1 MPSLRPLVSVVISM
15 SEDQDLEKPNFRSSY
30 YVSLGVR
37 AGEQSL
43 ISHLEGLIKAE
54 AVGEASKCS
63 HVGHS
68 LCHMDVLYMYFQGE

>member
-1 MPSLRPLVSVVISM
+1 MTSAHATVSM
-15 SEDQDLEKPNFRSSY
+15 SEEQELEKPNFRSSY

-54 AVGEASKCS
+54 AIGEPTGKQM
-63 HVGHS
+63 
-68 LCHMDVLYMYFQGE
+68 LKE

>member
-1 MPSLRPLVSVVISM
+1 MTSAHPTVSM
-15 SEDQDLEKPNFRSSY
+15 SEEQELEKPNFRSSY

-54 AVGEASKCS
+54 AIGETGNLN
-63 HVGHS
+63 VEG
-68 LCHMDVLYMYFQGE
+68 MYI

>member
-1 MPSLRPLVSVVISM
+1 MTSGHATVSM
-15 SEDQDLEKPNFRSSY
+15 SEEQELEKPNFRSSY

-54 AVGEASKCS
+54 EIGETGKQM
-63 HVGHS
+63 
-68 LCHMDVLYMYFQGE
+68 LKE

>member
-1 MPSLRPLVSVVISM
+1 MTSAHATVSM
-15 SEDQDLEKPNFRSSY
+15 SEEQELEKPNFRSSY

-54 AVGEASKCS
+54 AIGKQILKE
-63 HVGHS
+63 
-68 LCHMDVLYMYFQGE
+68 

>member
-1 MPSLRPLVSVVISM
+1 M
-15 SEDQDLEKPNFRSSY
+15 SEDLDLEKPNFRSSY

-54 AVGEASKCS
+54 TIGKCS
-63 HVGHS
+63 LSRDCTS
-68 LCHMDVLYMYFQGE
+68 LY

>member
-1 MPSLRPLVSVVISM
+1 M

-54 AVGEASKCS
+54 TIGKCNLS
-63 HVGHS
+63 RDCLARTS
-68 LCHMDVLYMYFQGE
+68 RL

>member
-1 MPSLRPLVSVVISM
+1 M
-15 SEDQDLEKPNFRSSY
+15 SEEQDLEKPNFRSSY

-54 AVGEASKCS
+54 TIGKCS
-63 HVGHS
+63 LS
-68 LCHMDVLYMYFQGE
+68 RDCISPYFQAITCFAR

>member
-1 MPSLRPLVSVVISM
+1 MTSVHATVSM
-15 SEDQDLEKPNFRSSY
+15 SEEQELEKPNFRSSY

-54 AVGEASKCS
+54 AIGEPGKQM
-63 HVGHS
+63 
-68 LCHMDVLYMYFQGE
+68 LKE

>member
-1 MPSLRPLVSVVISM
+1 MTSGHATVSM
-15 SEDQDLEKPNFRSSY
+15 SEEQELEKPNFRSSY

-54 AVGEASKCS
+54 EIGETGKQMLKEWT
-63 HVGHS
+63 HRT
-68 LCHMDVLYMYFQGE
+68 VLVQI